1 MRCKTDEGMQRMRIL
16 WPLPNV
22 MQGMN
27 SSITMRR
34 MAATDKDAPAPGD
47 LPQLLARLRPRLHRY
62 VARMA
67 GSSLDGE
74 DIVQDALAK
83 AAQRYDAATVREPDA
98 WLFRIAHN
106 AALDFLRHRA
116 LERGLFVELDAQDD
130 AESLAGAAAG
140 AGADEAV
147 ERAQAATAALATFMQ
162 LPTRQRS
169 AVILFDV
176 LGHALDETAQLL
188 DTNVPAVK
196 AALHRGRTRLRELG
210 DGQGTQTATR
220 AAADIGPE
228 QRSLLQLY
236 AARFNARDFD
246 GLRDLLAQE
255 VRLKLPGRTQAEG
268 KAQVGHYFGN
278 YAKVHDMRAEPG
290 VIEGR
295 PGLWMYEGDDRARP
309 AYAVLL
315 KWRDGQLVDI
325 LDFRYARYVIEALLP

>member
-1 MRCKTDEGMQRMRIL
+1 
-16 WPLPNV
+16 
-22 MQGMN
+22 MN
-27 SSITMRR
+27 TSLTMDR
-34 MAATDKDAPAPGD
+34 MAADTPPAPDD
-47 LPQLLARLRPRLHRY
+47 LAQLSARLRPRLHRY

-74 DIVQDALAK
+74 DIVQEALAK
-83 AAQRYDAATVREPDA
+83 AATRYDPATVRQPDA

-116 LERGLFVELDAQDD
+116 LERGLFVDLQDD
-130 AESLAGAAAG
+130 DEIEALAPVDTTG
-140 AGADEAV
+140 AGDAL

-210 DGQGTQTATR
+210 RQASVEAPRATELAPGQHDQ
-220 AAADIGPE
+220 
-228 QRSLLQLY
+228 LQLY
-236 AARFNARDFD
+236 ADRFNARDFD
-246 GLRDLLAQE
+246 GLRDLLADE
-255 VRLKLPGRTQAEG
+255 VRLNLPARTEARG
-268 KAQVGHYFGN
+268 KAQVGNYFGN
-278 YAKVHDMRAEPG
+278 YARVHDVRAEPG

-295 PGLWMYEGDDRARP
+295 PGLWMYEGGEAASP

-315 KWRDGQLVDI
+315 AWRGGQLVHI
-325 LDFRYARYVIEALLP
+325 LDFRYARYVVEALLPIRPPPA